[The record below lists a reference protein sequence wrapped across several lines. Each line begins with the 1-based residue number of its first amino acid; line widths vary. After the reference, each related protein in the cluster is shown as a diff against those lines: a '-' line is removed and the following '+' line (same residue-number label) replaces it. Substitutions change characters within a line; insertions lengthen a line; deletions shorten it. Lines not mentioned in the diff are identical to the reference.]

1 MARTPKPAPA
11 ANTGAPRLAT
21 LAEFRPDPHNA
32 RRRTPRSHGMLE
44 RSLSEFG
51 AARSI
56 VVDEEGVV
64 LAGNGTI
71 EAAASVG
78 IERVLVVPCD
88 GNTLVAVQRTDLD
101 PTQKRSYSL
110 ADNRASDTS
119 EFDGQALAAL
129 MELDPELDVSPWF
142 TPEEIAALGELDEE
156 PEGPGGPEGPGE
168 GFAVTLKF
176 PDQETQNLFLQSLQQ
191 LAALM
196 PDPVTSE
203 ARLQLVL
210 DNYISCNNS

>member
-1 MARTPKPAPA
+1 MARTSKPAPA
-11 ANTGAPRLAT
+11 ADTGAPRLAT

-119 EFDGQALAAL
+119 KFDGQALAAL

-142 TPEEIAALGELDEE
+142 TPEEIAALEE
-156 PEGPGGPEGPGE
+156 TVEVPEGPGDPGGGE
-168 GFAVTLKF
+168 EATVTLKF
-176 PDQETQNLFLQSLQQ
+176 PDQETQNLFLQSLMQ

-196 PDPVTSE
+196 PNPATTE

>member
-1 MARTPKPAPA
+1 MARTSKPAPA
-11 ANTGAPRLAT
+11 ADPGAPRLVP

-56 VVDEEGVV
+56 VVDEECAV

-78 IERVLVVPCD
+78 IERVLLVPVD

-119 EFDGQALAAL
+119 EFDGPALAAM

-156 PEGPGGPEGPGE
+156 PQAPGDPEGPE
-168 GFAVTLKF
+168 EATVTLKF
-176 PDQETQNLFLQSLQQ
+176 PDRATQDLFLQSLQQ

-196 PDPVTSE
+196 PNPDTTE

-210 DNYISCNNS
+210 DNYIACHNS